1 MADNINNSND
11 SGFLYFMVGVLVIG
25 LIGLGY
31 FYYNGTPSV
40 SSNNTTII
48 EKTTTDRVHDTTPA
62 APAPE
67 TSPNKY

>member
-48 EKTTTDRVHDTTPA
+48 EKTTTERVPDVTPDTPKPDTA
-62 APAPE
+62 
-67 TSPNKY
+67 PNKY